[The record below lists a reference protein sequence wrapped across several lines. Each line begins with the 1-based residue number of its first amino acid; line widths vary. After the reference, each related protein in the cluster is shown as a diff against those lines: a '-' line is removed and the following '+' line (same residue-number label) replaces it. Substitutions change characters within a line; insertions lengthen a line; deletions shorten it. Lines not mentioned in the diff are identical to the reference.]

1 MKILEADGIVQVFEG
16 REVLA
21 GLDLSLEQ
29 GEILGLLGANGAGKS
44 TLLKIL
50 TGMQRPTGGRVRFL
64 EKPLSEGYPGSLARM
79 GVSINE
85 PVFYESLSARQNLV
99 IDQSYHALASGE
111 HRAVDLAGI
120 SQLLENVG
128 LTADSTTPVGR
139 YSMGMRQRL
148 ALARC
153 MGHHPD
159 LYLLDEPLN
168 GLDPVAIGQ
177 LRDSLRSLAAQG
189 SAILFSSHI
198 LSEVLRTADHVMVVA
213 DGRVSLR
220 ASVPELLNQGQ
231 EVAERTLVKAMAGGY
246 EDAADIRT
254 EKDPTMALHL
264 RRAGS
269 SGRSLGH
276 RRHVPGHWPH

>member
-1 MKILEADGIVQVFEG
+1 MKVLEADGIVQVFEG

-50 TGMQRPTGGRVRFL
+50 TGMQRPAGGQVRFL
-64 EKPLSEGYPGSLARM
+64 KKPLSEGYPGSLARM

-177 LRDSLRSLAAQG
+177 LRNSLRSLAAQG
-189 SAILFSSHI
+189 SAVLFSSHI
-198 LSEVLRTADHVMVVA
+198 LSEVLHTADRVMVVA

-220 ASVPELLNQGQ
+220 ASVSELLNKGQ
-231 EVAERTLVKAMAGGY
+231 EAAEQTLIKAMEG
-246 EDAADIRT
+246 
-254 EKDPTMALHL
+254 
-264 RRAGS
+264 
-269 SGRSLGH
+269 
-276 RRHVPGHWPH
+276 

>member
-1 MKILEADGIVQVFEG
+1 MQVLKADGIVQVFEG
-16 REVLA
+16 REVLS
-21 GLDLSLEQ
+21 GLDLALEQ

-50 TGMQRPTGGRVRFL
+50 TGMQRPVGGRIRFL
-64 EKPLSEGYPGSLARM
+64 GRRLSEDYPGNLARM

-85 PVFYESLSARQNLV
+85 PVFYESLSAKENLE
-99 IDQSYHALASGE
+99 IDLTYLALADREYRDAEPTG
-111 HRAVDLAGI
+111 L
-120 SQLLENVG
+120 SQLLEKVG
-128 LTADSTTPVGR
+128 LAADSATPVGR

-168 GLDPVAIGQ
+168 GLDPVAIER

-198 LSEVLRTADHVMVVA
+198 LSEVLRTADHVMVMA
-213 DGRVSLR
+213 NGRVSLR

-231 EVAERTLVKAMAGGY
+231 EVAERTLVKAMEG
-246 EDAADIRT
+246 
-254 EKDPTMALHL
+254 
-264 RRAGS
+264 
-269 SGRSLGH
+269 
-276 RRHVPGHWPH
+276 

>member
-1 MKILEADGIVQVFEG
+1 VLKADGIVQVFEG
-16 REVLA
+16 REVLS
-21 GLDLSLEQ
+21 GLDLTLGQ
-29 GEILGLLGANGAGKS
+29 GEILALLGANGAGKS

-50 TGMQRPTGGRVRFL
+50 TGMQRPVGGRVCFL
-64 EKPLSEGYPGSLARM
+64 GRPLSEGYPGNLARM

-85 PVFYESLSARQNLV
+85 PVFYESLSARENLE
-99 IDQSYHALASGE
+99 IDLTYLALANRE
-111 HRAVDLAGI
+111 HRDAESTEI
-120 SQLLENVG
+120 SQLLEKVG
-128 LTADSTTPVGR
+128 LAADSTTPVGR

-168 GLDPVAIGQ
+168 GLDPVAIER

-198 LSEVLRTADHVMVVA
+198 LSEVLRTADRVMVVA

-231 EVAERTLVKAMAGGY
+231 EVAERTLVKAMEG
-246 EDAADIRT
+246 
-254 EKDPTMALHL
+254 
-264 RRAGS
+264 
-269 SGRSLGH
+269 
-276 RRHVPGHWPH
+276 

>member
-1 MKILEADGIVQVFEG
+1 MKILEANGIVQVFEG

-50 TGMQRPTGGRVRFL
+50 TGMQRPAGGRVRFL
-64 EKPLSEGYPGSLARM
+64 EKPLREGYPGSLARM

-148 ALARC
+148 ALARY

-177 LRDSLRSLAAQG
+177 LRNSLQSLAAQG
-189 SAILFSSHI
+189 SAVLFSSHI
-198 LSEVLRTADHVMVVA
+198 LSEVLHTADRVMVVA

-220 ASVPELLNQGQ
+220 ASVSELLNKGQ
-231 EVAERTLVKAMAGGY
+231 EAAEQTLINAMEG
-246 EDAADIRT
+246 
-254 EKDPTMALHL
+254 
-264 RRAGS
+264 
-269 SGRSLGH
+269 
-276 RRHVPGHWPH
+276 

>member
-1 MKILEADGIVQVFEG
+1 MKVLEADGIVQVFEG
-16 REVLA
+16 REVLS
-21 GLDLSLEQ
+21 GLDLTLEQ

-50 TGMQRPTGGRVRFL
+50 TGMQRPVDGRVRFL
-64 EKPLSEGYPGSLARM
+64 GKPLSESYPGILARM

-85 PVFYESLSARQNLV
+85 PVFYEFLSARENLE
-99 IDQSYHALASGE
+99 IDLAYLALADGK
-111 HRAVDLAGI
+111 HRVAGITGI
-120 SQLLENVG
+120 SQLLEKVG

-153 MGHHPD
+153 LGHHPD

-177 LRDSLRSLAAQG
+177 LRDSLRSLTAQG
-189 SAILFSSHI
+189 SAVLFSSHI
-198 LSEVLRTADHVMVVA
+198 LSEVLRTADRVMVVA

-220 ASVPELLNQGQ
+220 ASVPELLSKGQ
-231 EVAERTLVKAMAGGY
+231 ETAEQTLIKAMEG
-246 EDAADIRT
+246 
-254 EKDPTMALHL
+254 
-264 RRAGS
+264 
-269 SGRSLGH
+269 
-276 RRHVPGHWPH
+276 

>member
-1 MKILEADGIVQVFEG
+1 MKVLEADGIVQVFEG

-50 TGMQRPTGGRVRFL
+50 TGMQRPAGGRVRFL
-64 EKPLSEGYPGSLARM
+64 EKPLSEDYPGSLARM
-79 GVSINE
+79 GMSINE
-85 PVFYESLSARQNLV
+85 PVFYESLSARQNLE
-99 IDQSYHALASGE
+99 IDLSYHALASGE
-111 HRAVDLAGI
+111 HRAVDFAGI

-177 LRDSLRSLAAQG
+177 LRNSLRSLAAQG
-189 SAILFSSHI
+189 SAVLFSSHI
-198 LSEVLRTADHVMVVA
+198 LSEVLHTADRVMVVA

-220 ASVPELLNQGQ
+220 TSVSELLNKGQ
-231 EVAERTLVKAMAGGY
+231 EAAERTLINAMEG
-246 EDAADIRT
+246 
-254 EKDPTMALHL
+254 
-264 RRAGS
+264 
-269 SGRSLGH
+269 
-276 RRHVPGHWPH
+276 

>member
-1 MKILEADGIVQVFEG
+1 MQVLKADGIVQVFEG
-16 REVLA
+16 REVLS
-21 GLDLSLEQ
+21 GLDLTLGQ

-50 TGMQRPTGGRVRFL
+50 TGMQRPAGGQVRFL

-85 PVFYESLSARQNLV
+85 PVFYESLSARQNLE
-99 IDQSYHALASGE
+99 IDLSYHSLASGE

-128 LTADSTTPVGR
+128 LTADSATPVGR

-198 LSEVLRTADHVMVVA
+198 LSEVLRTADNVMVVA

-220 ASVPELLNQGQ
+220 ASVPELLNQGR
-231 EVAERTLVKAMAGGY
+231 EVAERTLVKAMEG
-246 EDAADIRT
+246 
-254 EKDPTMALHL
+254 
-264 RRAGS
+264 
-269 SGRSLGH
+269 
-276 RRHVPGHWPH
+276 

>member
-1 MKILEADGIVQVFEG
+1 MQVLKADGIVQVFEG
-16 REVLA
+16 REVLS
-21 GLDLSLEQ
+21 GLDLTLGQ

-50 TGMQRPTGGRVRFL
+50 TGMQRPVGGRVCFL
-64 EKPLSEGYPGSLARM
+64 GRPLSEDYPGNLARM
-79 GVSINE
+79 GVFINE
-85 PVFYESLSARQNLV
+85 PVFYESLSARENLE
-99 IDQSYHALASGE
+99 IDLTYLALADRE
-111 HRAVDLAGI
+111 HRDAEPTGI
-120 SQLLENVG
+120 SKLLDKVG
-128 LTADSTTPVGR
+128 LAADSATPVGR

-220 ASVPELLNQGQ
+220 ASVQELLNQGQ
-231 EVAERTLVKAMAGGY
+231 EVAERTLVKAMEG
-246 EDAADIRT
+246 
-254 EKDPTMALHL
+254 
-264 RRAGS
+264 
-269 SGRSLGH
+269 
-276 RRHVPGHWPH
+276 

>member
-1 MKILEADGIVQVFEG
+1 MKVLEADGIVQVFEG

-50 TGMQRPTGGRVRFL
+50 TGMQRPAGGRVHFL

-111 HRAVDLAGI
+111 HRAVNLAGI

-128 LTADSTTPVGR
+128 LNADSTTPVGR

-177 LRDSLRSLAAQG
+177 LRNSLQSLASQG
-189 SAILFSSHI
+189 SAVLFSSHI
-198 LSEVLRTADHVMVVA
+198 LSEVLHTADRVMVVA
-213 DGRVSLR
+213 DGRVSLW
-220 ASVPELLNQGQ
+220 ASVSELLNKGQ
-231 EVAERTLVKAMAGGY
+231 EAAEQTLIKAMEG
-246 EDAADIRT
+246 
-254 EKDPTMALHL
+254 
-264 RRAGS
+264 
-269 SGRSLGH
+269 
-276 RRHVPGHWPH
+276 

>member
-1 MKILEADGIVQVFEG
+1 MKVLEADGIVQVFEG

-29 GEILGLLGANGAGKS
+29 GEILGLLGTNGAGKS

-50 TGMQRPTGGRVRFL
+50 TGMQRPAGGRVRFL
-64 EKPLSEGYPGSLARM
+64 EKPLNEGYPGSLARM

-85 PVFYESLSARQNLV
+85 PVFYESFSARQNLE
-99 IDQSYHALASGE
+99 IDLSYHALASGE

-177 LRDSLRSLAAQG
+177 LRNSLRSLAAQG
-189 SAILFSSHI
+189 SAVLFSSHI
-198 LSEVLRTADHVMVVA
+198 LSEVLHTADRVMVVA

-220 ASVPELLNQGQ
+220 ASVSELLNKGQ
-231 EVAERTLVKAMAGGY
+231 EAAEQTLINAMEG
-246 EDAADIRT
+246 
-254 EKDPTMALHL
+254 
-264 RRAGS
+264 
-269 SGRSLGH
+269 
-276 RRHVPGHWPH
+276 

>member
-1 MKILEADGIVQVFEG
+1 MKVLEADGIVQVFEG

-50 TGMQRPTGGRVRFL
+50 TGMQRPAGGRVRFL

-85 PVFYESLSARQNLV
+85 PVFYESLSARQNLE
-99 IDQSYHALASGE
+99 IDLSYHSLASGE

-177 LRDSLRSLAAQG
+177 LRNSLQSLAAQG
-189 SAILFSSHI
+189 SAVLFSSHI
-198 LSEVLRTADHVMVVA
+198 LSEVLHTADRVMVVA

-220 ASVPELLNQGQ
+220 ASVSELLNKGQ
-231 EVAERTLVKAMAGGY
+231 EAAEQTLINAMEG
-246 EDAADIRT
+246 
-254 EKDPTMALHL
+254 
-264 RRAGS
+264 
-269 SGRSLGH
+269 
-276 RRHVPGHWPH
+276 